1 MNDYDLLYSN
11 WEPTCFFFN
20 LHVSTCNRD
29 FIMEVMTG
37 WFFVTISSYVF
48 IGLNTSFVFK
58 NDKKD
63 IGILQAFTL
72 TLLCWITLTFVGCL
86 PFLLISTNL
95 ILLMLFE
102 SMSGITTTGATVR

>member
-1 MNDYDLLYSN
+1 MNDLRPALFIIGNLLV
-11 WEPTCFFFN
+11 FFSIYM
-20 LHVSTCNRD
+20 LIPAIVD
-29 FIMEVMTG
+29 FYYGGNDWVV
-37 WFFVTISSYVF
+37 FVTISSLCFF

-86 PFLLISTNL
+86 PFLLGSTNL
-95 ILLMLFE
+95 DFVD
-102 SMSGITTTGATVR
+102 AFF